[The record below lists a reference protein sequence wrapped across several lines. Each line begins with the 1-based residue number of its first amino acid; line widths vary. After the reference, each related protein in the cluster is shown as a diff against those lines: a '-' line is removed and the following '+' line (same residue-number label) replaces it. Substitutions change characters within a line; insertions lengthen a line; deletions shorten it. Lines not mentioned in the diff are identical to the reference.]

1 MNNEKIQ
8 KIIESSHFNFL
19 IGSGA
24 SRNYLDTL
32 YNIESLL
39 TDLDK
44 EPKESKIEKWF
55 KVLEVSIKYW
65 YYEKCIKGNT
75 KLLDEKFTLSPVK
88 ELEFHETNKNYI
100 DFLQALNILVLKRN
114 NNLLPKEVNIFTTNM
129 DLFLDVNLDNLGLE
143 FNDGF
148 SGKFNQTFDTSNY
161 QKSFYKNSS
170 QYSISSELP
179 LFNLFKLHGSI
190 TWDKSNETEIK
201 YDASGEV
208 LTNLNTILF
217 PEGEL
222 LNLTKEEKVDG
233 EDSKIIHK
241 DFTHLKDEIQERNLD
256 ELDINIY
263 EKFIDQYDRLVMI
276 NPTKEKF
283 ENTTL
288 RLEYY
293 EQMRMYSNI
302 LERENSV
309 LFVTGFSF
317 ADEHIKEIT
326 RRALNSNPTLL
337 VIVFNFSE
345 SGKKSIESLF
355 PKLKYKNL
363 YTDLIGYDFKKV
375 ATTVFLKIA
384 EQFDSSINSG
394 KSDSAVDSP
403 NPKTL
408 KTEIKDDKQNNQ

>member
-1 MNNEKIQ
+1 MDNENIL

-24 SRNYLDTL
+24 SRNYLETL
-32 YNIESLL
+32 SNIETLL

-44 EPKESKIEKWF
+44 ESNENKLENWY
-55 KVLEVSIKYW
+55 KVLNVSIKYW
-65 YYEKCIKGNT
+65 YYEKCIKGNIR
-75 KLLDEKFTLSPVK
+75 LIQEDFALSAEK
-88 ELEFHETNKNYI
+88 EIEFKDTNKNYI
-100 DFLQALNILVLKRN
+100 DFLQALNVLVLKRRN
-114 NNLLPKEVNIFTTNM
+114 KLLPKEVNIFTTNM
-129 DLFLDVNLDNLGLE
+129 DLFLDVNLDKLGLE

-161 QKSFYKNSS
+161 QKSFFKNSS

-179 LFNLFKLHGSI
+179 LFNLFKLHGSV
-190 TWDKSNETEIK
+190 TWDKSSEGVIRYNGK
-201 YDASGEV
+201 AEV
-208 LTNLNTILF
+208 LMNLNEITF
-217 PEGEL
+217 PDDEL
-222 LNLTKEEKVDG
+222 ISLINDDGGKFIPRDYGDLKEELIKR
-233 EDSKIIHK
+233 
-241 DFTHLKDEIQERNLD
+241 DFTD
-256 ELDINIY
+256 LDIARY
-263 EKFIDQYDRLVMI
+263 EKFILEYDKLVMI

-309 LFVTGFSF
+309 MFVTGFSF

-337 VIVFNFSE
+337 IVVFSFSE
-345 SGKKSIESLF
+345 SGKEYIETLF

-363 YTDLIGYDFKKV
+363 YTDLTGYDFK
-375 ATTVFLKIA
+375 TVVSSIFLKLA
-384 EQFDSSINSG
+384 SRFDLSVNSVVIDED
-394 KSDSAVDSP
+394 KSKIDAAKA
-403 NPKTL
+403 KTS
-408 KTEIKDDKQNNQ
+408 

>member
-1 MNNEKIQ
+1 MVQSFRSINKI
-8 KIIESSHFNFL
+8 L
-19 IGSGA
+19 
-24 SRNYLDTL
+24 
-32 YNIESLL
+32 
-39 TDLDK
+39 
-44 EPKESKIEKWF
+44 
-55 KVLEVSIKYW
+55 VLR
-65 YYEKCIKGNT
+65 KCIKGNT
-75 KLLDEKFTLSPVK
+75 KLIDNKFILSPEK
-88 ELEFHETNKNYI
+88 EQEFYNTNKNYI
-100 DFLQALNILVLKRN
+100 DFLQALNILVLKREN
-114 NNLLPKEVNIFTTNM
+114 KLLPKEVNIFTTNM

-148 SGKFNQTFDTSNY
+148 SGKFSQTFDTSNY

-190 TWDKSNETEIK
+190 TWDKSSETEIK
-201 YDASGEV
+201 YNPSGDV
-208 LTNLNTILF
+208 LSDLNAILF
-217 PEGEL
+217 PEDQL
-222 LNLTKEEKVDG
+222 LILTKEEIVG
-233 EDSKIIHK
+233 EETKIILK
-241 DFTHLKDEIQERNLD
+241 EYSELKDEIQKRNLD
-256 ELDINIY
+256 ELSITTY
-263 EKFIDQYDRLVMI
+263 ERFIEEYDRLVMI

-317 ADEHIKEIT
+317 ADEHIREIT

-345 SGKKSIESLF
+345 SGKNSIENLF

-363 YTDLIGYDFKKV
+363 YTDLIGYDFMKV
-375 ATTVFLKIA
+375 ATTVFLKMA
-384 EQFDSSINSG
+384 EQFDSSINTE
-394 KSDSAVDSP
+394 KPDPETDNKNAE
-403 NPKTL
+403 TI
-408 KTEIKDDKQNNQ
+408 KTEIEDDKQNN

>member
-1 MNNEKIQ
+1 MDNENIL

-24 SRNYLDTL
+24 SRNYLETL
-32 YNIESLL
+32 SNIETLL
-39 TDLDK
+39 TELDK
-44 EPKESKIEKWF
+44 ESHEDKLEKWY
-55 KVLEVSIKYW
+55 KVLNVSIKYW
-65 YYEKCIKGNT
+65 YYEKCIRGNI
-75 KLLDEKFTLSPVK
+75 KLIQEDFALSPEK
-88 ELEFHETNKNYI
+88 EIEFNDTNKNYI
-100 DFLQALNILVLKRN
+100 DFLQALNVLVLKRRN
-114 NNLLPKEVNIFTTNM
+114 KLLPKEVNIFTTNM
-129 DLFLDVNLDNLGLE
+129 DLFLDVNLDKLGLE

-161 QKSFYKNSS
+161 QKSFFKNSS

-190 TWDKSNETEIK
+190 TWDKSSEDVIRYNEN
-201 YDASGEV
+201 AEV
-208 LTNLNTILF
+208 LINLNKITF
-217 PEGEL
+217 SDDEL
-222 LNLTKEEKVDG
+222 ITLVKDDG
-233 EDSKIIHK
+233 GGIIPRDYFELK
-241 DFTHLKDEIQERNLD
+241 NELIKRDFTD
-256 ELDINIY
+256 LDIASY
-263 EKFIDQYDRLVMI
+263 EKFIEEYDKLVMI

-309 LFVTGFSF
+309 MFVSGFSF

-337 VIVFNFSE
+337 IIVFNFSD
-345 SGKKSIESLF
+345 SGKTYIETLF

-375 ATTVFLKIA
+375 VSSVFLKLA
-384 EQFDSSINSG
+384 SRFDLSINSEDSDEDKSKIDTG
-394 KSDSAVDSP
+394 K
-403 NPKTL
+403 
-408 KTEIKDDKQNNQ
+408 DKK

>member
-32 YNIESLL
+32 SNIESLL

-44 EPKESKIEKWF
+44 EPEESKSEKWF
-55 KVLEVSIKYW
+55 KVLEASIKYW

-75 KLLDEKFTLSPVK
+75 KLFDEKFTLSPEK
-88 ELEFHETNKNYI
+88 ELEFHDTNKNYI

-129 DLFLDVNLDNLGLE
+129 DLFLDINLDNLGLE

-190 TWDKSNETEIK
+190 TWDKSSETEIR
-201 YDASGEV
+201 YNSSGEV

-217 PEGEL
+217 KEGQL
-222 LNLTKEEKVDG
+222 LNLTKEEIHG
-233 EDSKIIHK
+233 ENKKFIPK
-241 DFTHLKDEIQERNLD
+241 DYSHLKDEIQKRNLN
-256 ELDINIY
+256 ELDITIY
-263 EKFIDQYDRLVMI
+263 EKFIDEYERLVMI

-345 SGKKSIESLF
+345 SGKNSIESLF

-394 KSDSAVDSP
+394 KSDSAVD
-403 NPKTL
+403 NQNAKT
-408 KTEIKDDKQNNQ
+408 